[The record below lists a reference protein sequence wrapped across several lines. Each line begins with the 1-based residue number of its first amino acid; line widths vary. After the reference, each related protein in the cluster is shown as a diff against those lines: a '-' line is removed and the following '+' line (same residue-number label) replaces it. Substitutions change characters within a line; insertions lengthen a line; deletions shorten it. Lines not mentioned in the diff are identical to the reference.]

1 MAPAP
6 TSRETALKILEIF
19 VSCLKRRPGSVL
31 SSFDIVAVW
40 DRCGLHH
47 ADLKPG
53 LDYSEEHG
61 WIAIFD
67 KGNSF
72 RLTETGFDQAKD
84 RH

>member
-6 TSRETALKILEIF
+6 TPREAALKILEIF
-19 VSCLKRRPGSVL
+19 VIYLKRRPGSVL
-31 SSFDIVAVW
+31 TSLDIVAVW

-53 LDYSEEHG
+53 LDYTEEHG
-61 WIAIFD
+61 WIEIFNS
-67 KGNSF
+67 GNSF
-72 RLTETGFDQAKD
+72 CLTEKGFAQAKD